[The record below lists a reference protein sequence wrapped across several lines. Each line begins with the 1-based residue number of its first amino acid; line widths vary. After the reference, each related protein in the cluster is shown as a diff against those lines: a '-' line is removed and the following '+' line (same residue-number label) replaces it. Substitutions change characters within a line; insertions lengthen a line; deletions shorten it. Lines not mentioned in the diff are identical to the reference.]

1 MKFRISTFSKHTLK
15 KQDLYPITGGSS
27 GNSITQSGSTITR
40 TSGADSDM
48 SGSDKDNGWIKPI
61 NNLKLWK

>member
-48 SGSDKDNGWIKPI
+48 SGSDKDNG
-61 NNLKLWK
+61 